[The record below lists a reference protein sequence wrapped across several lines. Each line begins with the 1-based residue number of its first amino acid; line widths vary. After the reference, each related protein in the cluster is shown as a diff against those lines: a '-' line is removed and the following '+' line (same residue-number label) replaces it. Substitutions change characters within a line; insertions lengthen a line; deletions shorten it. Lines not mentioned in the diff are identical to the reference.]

1 MNYAQGRYDKV
12 EEHSRTIESLAD
24 TDDIDA
30 QTEWRCLRAIS
41 LANDGKIDEAVEL
54 ARAAVVISRAAD
66 APLLLAG
73 ALVTLGEVEERAGHD
88 AERDAARQ
96 EALDLYRAKGDIV
109 SSRLLESRITV
120 DAGA

>member
-1 MNYAQGRYDKV
+1 MNYAQERLDKV

-41 LANDGKIDEAVEL
+41 LANDGQTDEAVEL
-54 ARAAVVISRAAD
+54 ARAAVEMRRASD

-73 ALVTLGEVEERAGHD
+73 PWSPSATWRSRRERGGAG
-88 AERDAARQ
+88 RDVH
-96 EALDLYRAKGDIV
+96 EALELYRIKGDTH
-109 SSRLLESRITV
+109 LAQLESRITV